1 MEFGIY
7 SFGDMYRDPS
17 TGAAMNVGKRLR
29 QAVEQIVLADQ
40 AGLTFFGVGE
50 RHVPEFAISSPTT
63 VLAAAASLTTQIRLT
78 SAVTVLSAEDPVRV
92 YQQFATLDQL
102 SGGRAEIIAGRGSF
116 TEAFALFGAPLAD
129 YDELFDEKLSMLLAV
144 DANEEVSWSGK
155 YHAPLDHARVLP
167 RAQGTA
173 DRPGHL
179 PIWVGTG
186 GNQRSS
192 IRIGALG
199 LPIVYGIIGGDTASF
214 APLVQL
220 YRQAGAS
227 RGHDAASLKVGI
239 SATGLILDD
248 GQQAKREL
256 YPHFMSVINQ
266 RFGER
271 SDADQHAFYDQAAA
285 PAGAL
290 FVGSPNEVVDK
301 ILRVHDTFGNL
312 RIGMQLDFGGI
323 DPALTNRSIEL
334 LATEVIPKVNA
345 ALA

>member
-1 MEFGIY
+1 M
-7 SFGDMYRDPS
+7 
-17 TGAAMNVGKRLR
+17 
-29 QAVEQIVLADQ
+29 
-40 AGLTFFGVGE
+40 
-50 RHVPEFAISSPTT
+50 
-63 VLAAAASLTTQIRLT
+63 LAAAASLTTQIRLS

-116 TEAFALFGAPLAD
+116 TEAFALFGAPLGE
-129 YDELFDEKLSMLLAV
+129 YDDLFDEKLALLLAV
-144 DANEEVSWSGK
+144 DTNEVVTWSGR
-155 YHAPLDHARVLP
+155 YHAPLDGVRVLP

-173 DRPGHL
+173 GRSGRL
-179 PIWVGTG
+179 PTWVGTG
-186 GNQRSS
+186 GNPASS
-192 IRIGALG
+192 IRTGALG
-199 LPIVYGIIGGDTASF
+199 LPIVYGIIGGDTARF

-220 YRQAGAS
+220 YRQAAAS
-227 RGHDAASLKVGI
+227 RGHETAALQVGI

-248 GQQAKREL
+248 GERAKREL
-256 YPHFMSVINQ
+256 YPHFMSVIAQ

-271 SDADQHAFYDQAAA
+271 SPAAQRAFYDEAAA

-301 ILRVHDTFGNL
+301 ILRVHDTFANT

-334 LATEVIPKVNA
+334 LATEVVPQVNA
-345 ALA
+345 ALTRRAS